1 MNKRKFMAT
10 LTRCKRV
17 FKIGTITAAVV
28 FGVIFA
34 ILFTWEAVAPYTAP
48 MWVVWALIIAT
59 AFPYLF
65 GGAYFVN
72 EFVMKICARRENRI

>member
-1 MNKRKFMAT
+1 MNKAKFMAT

-17 FKIGTITAAVV
+17 FKIGTIAASIV
-28 FGVIFA
+28 FGVIFV
-34 ILFTWEAVAPYTAP
+34 ILFAWEAIAPYTVP
-48 MWVVWALIIAT
+48 MGVVWALIVAV

-72 EFVMKICARRENRI
+72 EFIMKVCTRRENQI